1 MDDEDGGLFNI
12 ALSDSESEEKA
23 AASAAKASRTGQT
36 EEDFQ
41 AIKQTYHAKIENG
54 NVYKNVKLPLEKG
67 ARKHLIQEVMYAAEE
82 LYYFRR
88 FEEAVVFLSRVL
100 AEGEGGS
107 EAFDDETRALLR
119 VSNVFIQA

>member
-54 NVYKNVKLPLEKG
+54 NVRLLPP
-67 ARKHLIQEVMYAAEE
+67 HPQSTM
-82 LYYFRR
+82 
-88 FEEAVVFLSRVL
+88 
-100 AEGEGGS
+100 GS
-107 EAFDDETRALLR
+107 
-119 VSNVFIQA
+119 SIC